1 MVIITKNCNYYKTMI
16 TNIYQIITM
25 CQALSKALYSDYL
38 LLNFFLLKRKR
49 EAQEEK
55 KITRPWSDGASIQI
69 QVDLH
74 LNTL

>member
-38 LLNFFLLKRKR
+38 LLNFFLLKRKGR
-49 EAQEEK
+49 PK
-55 KITRPWSDGASIQI
+55 KKRKSHAHGVMGPAFKFRWICT
-69 QVDLH
+69 
-74 LNTL
+74 